1 MEIKRHKPI
10 HKSFGL
16 GIKKSKEIED
26 KGQKYVILNKDLRS
40 CITNIND
47 NFDFKTFNKNT
58 LNDVEIVSISII
70 ILYIIL

>member
-1 MEIKRHKPI
+1 MELKRNKPL